1 MKAEA
6 AYMKGDYKA
15 YVDFGAKRGDVD
27 LMMARALEKLKRYKE
42 SLAVYKLVAQGLKGT
57 GDIKGLKRA
66 YIGAADTSFMLRRYT
81 GAIGYYRTLLKLIE
95 KDGNGD
101 TSWALFRITQSYA
114 KLKKR
119 DKQRDALKAIKKID
133 DTFGRSAEPLFGGRV
148 GNL

>member
-1 MKAEA
+1 
-6 AYMKGDYKA
+6 
-15 YVDFGAKRGDVD
+15 
-27 LMMARALEKLKRYKE
+27 MMARALEKLQRYKE
-42 SLAVYKLVAQGLKGT
+42 SLAVYKSVVSSLKGKEE
-57 GDIKGLKRA
+57 IKGLKSA

-81 GAIGYYRTLLKLIE
+81 GAIGYYRSLLKLIE

-114 KLKKR
+114 RLKKR
-119 DKQRDALKAIKKID
+119 DEQRDALKEIKKID